1 MPKVLIPADT
11 TTGYIGTASGIKSL
25 GLAVG
30 MTGAIQP
37 SRYAGATTSGA
48 PATGTFIA
56 GDFTIDLTG
65 AQWVCTA
72 GGTPGTWAKIASVGA
87 TAAGASA
94 VGDTATAGT
103 GGTASRVDHVH
114 AREAFA
120 APSALTVSQ
129 AQTSGTAV
137 SISRSDHQHAMP
149 GSGIPVAVTG
159 GATASAGSG
168 ATTLALS
175 DHVHSTAQ
183 LAILNATNT
192 FTTSLTVSAG
202 SVTRSRGSP
211 EPRPPHATSVPPRP
225 GHRHRAPT
233 SSGTSRST
241 RPARSG
247 CARPLA
253 PQAAQRSSR
262 RPAAPPSRMR
272 PRVPQPSVIPQER
285 GLQRP

>member
-65 AQWVCTA
+65 AQWVCTT
-72 GGTPGTWAKIASVGA
+72 GGSPGTWAKIASVGA

-94 VGDTATAGT
+94 VGDTAGAGS
-103 GGTASRVDHVH
+103 GGTAARVDHVH
-114 AREAFA
+114 GREAFA

-129 AQTSGTAV
+129 SQTSGVAAT
-137 SISRSDHQHAMP
+137 ISRSDHQHAMP
-149 GSGIPVAVTG
+149 GSGTPGAVTG
-159 GATASAGSG
+159 GATASAGV
-168 ATTLALS
+168 AATLALS

-202 SVTRSRGSP
+202 
-211 EPRPPHATSVPPRP
+211 
-225 GHRHRAPT
+225 
-233 SSGTSRST
+233 
-241 RPARSG
+241 
-247 CARPLA
+247 
-253 PQAAQRSSR
+253 
-262 RPAAPPSRMR
+262 
-272 PRVPQPSVIPQER
+272 
-285 GLQRP
+285 